1 MPNWDTYFLT
11 ICNAIAS
18 KSPCLSRQ
26 IGAIIVRENSIIS
39 TGYNGPAR
47 GLPHCEPTRMVT
59 VGNKIIAE
67 TELVPGKL
75 IPITSP
81 TFTSDVLVCPRKAMG
96 FKSGEGLEHCPA
108 THAEANCIANAARLG
123 VSVRGASLYMN
134 TQCPCKDCMSLI
146 VNAGLSNVIVTDL
159 RPYHRWSLDIA
170 QYGQVKI
177 RRLEA

>member
-47 GLPHCEPTRMVT
+47 GLPHCELVTMIEEDGKTRFENT
-59 VGNKIIAE
+59 
-67 TELVPGKL
+67 VPGGIVKIKDL
-75 IPITSP
+75 NTIVTQ
-81 TFTSDVLVCPRKAMG
+81 VCPRKSMG

>member
-1 MPNWDTYFLT
+1 MNWDTYFLT

-47 GLPHCEPTRMVT
+47 GLPHCEGPT
-59 VGNKIIAE
+59 
-67 TELVPGKL
+67 
-75 IPITSP
+75 
-81 TFTSDVLVCPRKAMG
+81 CPRRAMG

>member
-1 MPNWDTYFLT
+1 MNWDTYFLT
-11 ICNAIAS
+11 ICNAVAS

-47 GLPHCEPTRMVT
+47 GLPHCEGDRVLMEDISTP
-59 VGNKIIAE
+59 
-67 TELVPGKL
+67 TELHYEAGKR
-75 IPITSP
+75 
-81 TFTSDVLVCPRKAMG
+81 VCPRRAMG